1 MSTPTDIPNEVDE
14 VEVMESAGADAG
26 ARTKSR
32 LNRKALIA
40 LVAVVGC
47 VAVSFGLWGVYALIS
62 AVMQP
67 ALYGISQARE
77 TVATAVGLASL
88 PIAALIAAAA
98 FALVA
103 KRSWFRRWNI
113 WIGAVLMTLAIAG
126 GLSFFQFY
134 DGPLAWFTSTYSV
147 FPTLGGRLGDAVIG
161 RGYDNPGVLGVFRA
175 GALAVAAFAV
185 AIPLGG
191 FGRAIGQGFVFL
203 YLGVFMA
210 LRAITSKSPPKEELP
225 DFPPIGGGADDS
237 ARAWMNGADAAGN
250 VGDGGFSPS
259 TGLGAASGL
268 GSLGQS
274 SSPSWGASN
283 SGALGERL
291 AAYGGGLDRIDRN
304 SGAPDG
310 GGLASPFSTSILGGG
325 LSGGA
330 FASALADRDGDKP
343 AADPIPGAGENADF
357 ADSASPIIEPADS
370 GADAAP
376 GFSHLIAPA
385 ADEPSADTAVMDADM
400 PASESATFAENGFV
414 SAANGHVNGA
424 NGHANGH
431 ANGVSPSVYDHA
443 VANDDGDLAA
453 YGLEPALEDF
463 DEEEDGGG
471 DFDEDGNDV
480 EMTGIADGEM
490 MDAAPPFGAEEPP
503 ADVQPIMASAAANG
517 AGGLHP
523 QTNEYWSDGFDED
536 DAEDANLAGVAA
548 MAMSGAAVA
557 VGAASPRAMAH
568 DDDDGYDENDGAG
581 IMWQRPR
588 MDILNEGEDN
598 RVPDEEVER
607 TSEIITRTL
616 GEYGVEVEVGH
627 VRTGPTVTMYG
638 LVPGYVRRNR
648 VVKQVDDD
656 GNPVRDDAGKQISK
670 RVEQKTRVK
679 VDSILAREKDL
690 SLALKTPSLRIETPA
705 MGKSLVGIE
714 VPNPN
719 PSLVTL
725 RSVMQSGEYQNVKK
739 RAHLP
744 IALGRGSGGESV
756 SFDLAKMPHLL
767 VAGATGSGKSVC
779 LNAIVSCMI
788 MEKTPVELRLL
799 LIDPK
804 RVELTP
810 YNGVPHLLAPVVVET
825 DTVVGYLKGLIREM
839 FDRYRRMEEVGVRN
853 IEAYNNKMPDKMPFL
868 CVVVDE
874 LADLMMTAAFDVEQS
889 LCRLAQLG
897 RATGIHLIIATQRP
911 SVDVVTGLI
920 KANFP
925 SRISF
930 GVTSQVDS
938 RTILDVAGAD
948 KLLGRG
954 DMLYLPIDASKPARV
969 QNVFIGDGEIAELV
983 NFWKSTPW
991 PRLRRIDLLDGADED
1006 GDGAAGGGLSQ
1017 AGDPGRDD
1025 MTDKAIELAM
1035 SQRKLSTSLLQRRL
1049 RIGYPRA
1056 ARLMDQ
1062 LEEEG
1067 VVGPGE
1073 GSKSRDVI
1081 INQS

>member
-1 MSTPTDIPNEVDE
+1 MSTPTGIPDAVDAVTE
-14 VEVMESAGADAG
+14 NAGEQDAR
-26 ARTKSR
+26 AQTAKAR

-40 LVAVVGC
+40 LVAIVGC
-47 VAVSFGLWGVYALIS
+47 VAVSFGLFALVSLIR
-62 AVMQP
+62 AVSES
-67 ALYGISQARE
+67 LYSGFADTRE
-77 TVATAVGLASL
+77 WVLTTAGLASL
-88 PIAALIAAAA
+88 PIAALIAALVFALALKRSWLRRWNLWASAALGALALAGWMSFHHPYDGALTWFTPISYGATPLGGAIGYAVIGGYEPGFLGILRAAALSIAA
-98 FALVA
+98 FA
-103 KRSWFRRWNI
+103 F
-113 WIGAVLMTLAIAG
+113 GM
-126 GLSFFQFY
+126 
-134 DGPLAWFTSTYSV
+134 STI
-147 FPTLGGRLGDAVIG
+147 LGGV
-161 RGYDNPGVLGVFRA
+161 
-175 GALAVAAFAV
+175 
-185 AIPLGG
+185 
-191 FGRAIGQGFVFL
+191 GRAVGQGVAFV

-210 LRAITSKSPPKEELP
+210 LRAVTSKSPPKEELP
-225 DFPPIGGGADDS
+225 DFSHMPSAAPDPQRDWMGGDFERG
-237 ARAWMNGADAAGN
+237 GQAAP
-250 VGDGGFSPS
+250 DGGFS
-259 TGLGAASGL
+259 T
-268 GSLGQS
+268 SLGQTSSLWNS
-274 SSPSWGASN
+274 SSPPSST
-283 SGALGERL
+283 SALGERL
-291 AAYGGGLDRIDRN
+291 SAYGGGRGASAPPPLDMAGV
-304 SGAPDG
+304 GAPT
-310 GGLASPFSTSILGGG
+310 PFSTSILGGG
-325 LSGGA
+325 LTGGGA
-330 FASALADRDGDKP
+330 FASALAAADESDKP
-343 AADPIPGAGENADF
+343 KTAAALGAVEAVSSQDEIAADAESAANAD
-357 ADSASPIIEPADS
+357 SL
-370 GADAAP
+370 GAQD
-376 GFSHLIAPA
+376 FSHLIAV
-385 ADEPSADTAVMDADM
+385 ADETPAHPGADDADN
-400 PASESATFAENGFV
+400 PTFAENGFV
-414 SAANGHVNGA
+414 SAANGHANGA
-424 NGHANGH
+424 NGS
-431 ANGVSPSVYDHA
+431 VQPSVYDHA
-443 VANDDGDLAA
+443 VTNGADEGDDLAA
-453 YGLEPALEDF
+453 YGLEPVSPPALDLDGAADGGF
-463 DEEEDGGG
+463 GDDDIEEEDVAALAL
-471 DFDEDGNDV
+471 DGA
-480 EMTGIADGEM
+480 GAL
-490 MDAAPPFGAEEPP
+490 DAAANLAAAPTMP
-503 ADVQPIMASAAANG
+503 AANG
-517 AGGLHP
+517 AGELAPKANDYWADDFDGDEDDVDAGFGDSASLLGGAGAAAVGLAS
-523 QTNEYWSDGFDED
+523 TRRTAAAYEDDEDED
-536 DAEDANLAGVAA
+536 DA
-548 MAMSGAAVA
+548 
-557 VGAASPRAMAH
+557 ASF
-568 DDDDGYDENDGAG
+568 
-581 IMWQRPR
+581 MWQRPK
-588 MDILNEGEDN
+588 IELLKEGEDN
-598 RVPDEEVER
+598 RVSEEELEK
-607 TSEIITRTL
+607 TAETITRTL

-638 LVPGYVRRNR
+638 LVPGYIRRSR
-648 VVKQVDDD
+648 VVKEVDED
-656 GNPVRDDAGKQISK
+656 GHPVRDDAGKQITK

-690 SLALKTPSLRIETPA
+690 ALALKTPSLRLETPA

-725 RSVMQSGEYQNVKK
+725 RSVMESGEYQNVKK

-810 YNGVPHLLAPVVVET
+810 YNGIPHLLAPVVVET
-825 DTVVGYLKGLIREM
+825 DSVVGYLKGLIREM

-925 SRISF
+925 SRVSF

-938 RTILDVAGAD
+938 RTILDTAGAD

-969 QNVFIGDGEIAELV
+969 QNVFIGDGEIADLV
-983 NFWKSTPW
+983 NFWKSIPW
-991 PRLRRIDLLDGADED
+991 PRLRPIDLLSGMDED
-1006 GDGAAGGGLSQ
+1006 DANGAGGGGAAQ
-1017 AGDPGRDD
+1017 AADPGRDD
-1025 MTDKAIELAM
+1025 MMEKAMELAI

-1067 VVGPGE
+1067 IVGPGE

-1081 INQS
+1081 MNNQG

>member
-1 MSTPTDIPNEVDE
+1 
-14 VEVMESAGADAG
+14 
-26 ARTKSR
+26 
-32 LNRKALIA
+32 
-40 LVAVVGC
+40 
-47 VAVSFGLWGVYALIS
+47 
-62 AVMQP
+62 
-67 ALYGISQARE
+67 
-77 TVATAVGLASL
+77 
-88 PIAALIAAAA
+88 
-98 FALVA
+98 
-103 KRSWFRRWNI
+103 
-113 WIGAVLMTLAIAG
+113 
-126 GLSFFQFY
+126 
-134 DGPLAWFTSTYSV
+134 
-147 FPTLGGRLGDAVIG
+147 
-161 RGYDNPGVLGVFRA
+161 
-175 GALAVAAFAV
+175 
-185 AIPLGG
+185 
-191 FGRAIGQGFVFL
+191 
-203 YLGVFMA
+203 
-210 LRAITSKSPPKEELP
+210 
-225 DFPPIGGGADDS
+225 
-237 ARAWMNGADAAGN
+237 MNGVA
-250 VGDGGFSPS
+250 
-259 TGLGAASGL
+259 
-268 GSLGQS
+268 
-274 SSPSWGASN
+274 
-283 SGALGERL
+283 
-291 AAYGGGLDRIDRN
+291 
-304 SGAPDG
+304 
-310 GGLASPFSTSILGGG
+310 
-325 LSGGA
+325 
-330 FASALADRDGDKP
+330 
-343 AADPIPGAGENADF
+343 
-357 ADSASPIIEPADS
+357 
-370 GADAAP
+370 
-376 GFSHLIAPA
+376 
-385 ADEPSADTAVMDADM
+385 
-400 PASESATFAENGFV
+400 
-414 SAANGHVNGA
+414 
-424 NGHANGH
+424 
-431 ANGVSPSVYDHA
+431 PSVYDHA
-443 VANDDGDLAA
+443 VANDGEDLAA
-453 YGLEPALEDF
+453 YGLEPALENF
-463 DEEEDGGG
+463 DEDDGG
-471 DFDEDGNDV
+471 DFDEDADDV
-480 EMTGIADGEM
+480 EMTNGADGDM
-490 MDAAPPFGAEEPP
+490 MDAAPFGADEPP
-503 ADVQPIMASAAANG
+503 ADAHQTMMASAAANG

-523 QTNEYWSDGFDED
+523 ATNEYWSDGFEED
-536 DAEDANLAGVAA
+536 DDEEDGAGVALAGAA
-548 MAMSGAAVA
+548 MAMSGAAAVA
-557 VGAASPRAMAH
+557 VGGAAASRAMAAN
-568 DDDDGYDENDGAG
+568 DYDDGYDENDGAG

-588 MDILNEGEDN
+588 VDILNEGEDN

-810 YNGVPHLLAPVVVET
+810 YNGIPHLLAPVVVET

-983 NFWKSTPW
+983 NFWKTAPW

-1006 GDGAAGGGLSQ
+1006 GEGAAAGGGLSQ

>member
-1 MSTPTDIPNEVDE
+1 MSTPTGIPDAVTEN
-14 VEVMESAGADAG
+14 AGEQE
-26 ARTKSR
+26 ARAQTKAR

-40 LVAVVGC
+40 LVAIVGC
-47 VAVSFGLWGVYALIS
+47 VAVSFGLFALVSLIS
-62 AVMQP
+62 AVSGT
-67 ALYGISQARE
+67 LYSGFSDTRE
-77 TVATAVGLASL
+77 WVLTTAGLASL
-88 PIAALIAAAA
+88 PIAALIAALV
-98 FALVA
+98 FALA
-103 KRSWFRRWNI
+103 LKRSWLRRWNL
-113 WIGAVLMTLAIAG
+113 WASAALGALALAG
-126 GLSFFQFY
+126 WLSFFHPN
-134 DGPLAWFTSTYSV
+134 DGALAWFTPTYSGLS
-147 FPTLGGRLGDAVIG
+147 PLGGTIGYAVIG
-161 RGYDNPGVLGVFRA
+161 GSYYGYEPGVLGILRA
-175 GALAVAAFAV
+175 AALSIAAFAFGMST
-185 AIPLGG
+185 ILGG
-191 FGRAIGQGFVFL
+191 LGRAVGQGFAFI

-210 LRAITSKSPPKEELP
+210 LRAVTSKSPPKEELP
-225 DFPPIGGGADDS
+225 DFSHMPSAAPDPQRDWMGGEFERG
-237 ARAWMNGADAAGN
+237 GQAAP
-250 VGDGGFSPS
+250 DGGFSS
-259 TGLGAASGL
+259 
-268 GSLGQS
+268 SLGQTS
-274 SSPSWGASN
+274 SLWNNSPPSST
-283 SGALGERL
+283 SALGERL
-291 AAYGGGLDRIDRN
+291 SAYGGGGLSASAPPPLDMAGI
-304 SGAPDG
+304 GAP
-310 GGLASPFSTSILGGG
+310 SPFSSSILGGG
-325 LSGGA
+325 LTGGGA
-330 FASALADRDGDKP
+330 FASALAAADESDKP
-343 AADPIPGAGENADF
+343 KTAAALGAVEAVSSQDEIAADAQDA
-357 ADSASPIIEPADS
+357 AS
-370 GADAAP
+370 ADALGAQD
-376 GFSHLIAPA
+376 FSHLIAV
-385 ADEPSADTAVMDADM
+385 ADEPPPMGADDADN
-400 PASESATFAENGFV
+400 PTFAENGFV
-414 SAANGHVNGA
+414 SAANGHANGA
-424 NGHANGH
+424 NGS
-431 ANGVSPSVYDHA
+431 VQPSVYDHA
-443 VANDDGDLAA
+443 VTNGADEGGDLAA
-453 YGLEPALEDF
+453 YGLEPVSPPALDL
-463 DEEEDGGG
+463 DDAADGGFA
-471 DFDEDGNDV
+471 DDV
-480 EMTGIADGEM
+480 EDDDDALALDGADAL
-490 MDAAPPFGAEEPP
+490 DAAAGLAAVPMMP
-503 ADVQPIMASAAANG
+503 AANG
-517 AGGLHP
+517 AGELAPKTNDYWADDFDGDDEDVDAGFGASAALLGGAGAAAAVGLAAS
-523 QTNEYWSDGFDED
+523 TRRTAAAYEDDDED
-536 DAEDANLAGVAA
+536 DA
-548 MAMSGAAVA
+548 
-557 VGAASPRAMAH
+557 ASF
-568 DDDDGYDENDGAG
+568 
-581 IMWQRPR
+581 MWQRPK
-588 MDILNEGEDN
+588 IELLKEGEDN
-598 RVPDEEVER
+598 RVSEDELEKTAE
-607 TSEIITRTL
+607 TITRTL

-638 LVPGYVRRNR
+638 LVPGYIRRSR
-648 VVKQVDDD
+648 VVKEVDED
-656 GNPVRDDAGKQISK
+656 GHPVRDDAGKQITK

-690 SLALKTPSLRIETPA
+690 ALALKTPSLRLETPA

-725 RSVMQSGEYQNVKK
+725 RSVMESGEYQNVKK

-810 YNGVPHLLAPVVVET
+810 YNGIPHLLAPVVVET
-825 DTVVGYLKGLIREM
+825 DSVVGYLKGLIREM

-925 SRISF
+925 SRVSF

-938 RTILDVAGAD
+938 RTILDTAGAD

-969 QNVFIGDGEIAELV
+969 QNVFIGDGEIADLV
-983 NFWKSTPW
+983 NFWKSIPW
-991 PRLRRIDLLDGADED
+991 PRLRQIDLLSGMDED
-1006 GDGAAGGGLSQ
+1006 DANGAGGGAAQS
-1017 AGDPGRDD
+1017 ADPGRDD
-1025 MTDKAIELAM
+1025 MMEKAMELAI

-1067 VVGPGE
+1067 IVGPGE

-1081 INQS
+1081 MNQG

>member
-1 MSTPTDIPNEVDE
+1 MSTPTGIPDE
-14 VEVMESAGADAG
+14 ITETAGEDAQAQSAKA
-26 ARTKSR
+26 R

-40 LVAVVGC
+40 LIAIVGC
-47 VAVSFGLWGVYALIS
+47 VAVSFGAFGLYALIS
-62 AVMQP
+62 AVWAP
-67 ALYGISQARE
+67 VSYGFSE
-77 TVATAVGLASL
+77 TRQWILTTAALASL
-88 PIAALIAAAA
+88 PIAALMAALVFALALRRAWFRHWNLWAAAA
-98 FALVA
+98 L
-103 KRSWFRRWNI
+103 
-113 WIGAVLMTLAIAG
+113 GTLALAG
-126 GLSFFQFY
+126 GLSFFHPY
-134 DGPLAWFTSTYSV
+134 EGPFSWFTPTYSGLS
-147 FPTLGGRLGDAVIG
+147 PLGGSVGYAVIG
-161 RGYDNPGVLGVFRA
+161 GYEPGAWGVLR
-175 GALAVAAFAV
+175 ALALAAVAFAL
-185 AIPLGG
+185 ALPSLLGG
-191 FGRAIGQGFVFL
+191 FGRAIGQGFAFI

-210 LRAITSKSPPKEELP
+210 LRAVTSKSPPKEELP
-225 DFPPIGGGADDS
+225 DFSHMPSAAPDRLGDFDLSGQHGATD
-237 ARAWMNGADAAGN
+237 
-250 VGDGGFSPS
+250 VGGFSPS
-259 TGLGAASGL
+259 
-268 GSLGQS
+268 LGQTS
-274 SSPSWGASN
+274 SLWNSPPAPS
-283 SGALGERL
+283 SGLGERL
-291 AAYGGGLDRIDRN
+291 SAYGGGIDLSAPSSSIGDVGN
-304 SGAPDG
+304 AGAPSAAFS
-310 GGLASPFSTSILGGG
+310 ASVLGGG

-330 FASALADRDGDKP
+330 FASALGTDGQDGDKP
-343 AADPIPGAGENADF
+343 KLETAAV
-357 ADSASPIIEPADS
+357 
-370 GADAAP
+370 DAAERESDDAESQD
-376 GFSHLIAPA
+376 FSRLTAV
-385 ADEPSADTAVMDADM
+385 ADENP
-400 PASESATFAENGFV
+400 TFAENGFV
-414 SAANGHVNGA
+414 SAANGHA
-424 NGHANGH
+424 NG

-443 VANDDGDLAA
+443 VSNGADEGEDLAA
-453 YGLEPALEDF
+453 YGLEPDSPVDAPDLD
-463 DEEEDGGG
+463 
-471 DFDEDGNDV
+471 
-480 EMTGIADGEM
+480 
-490 MDAAPPFGAEEPP
+490 DAAEDEFDVHEDDALALDP
-503 ADVQPIMASAAANG
+503 APDASLDAPMPAANG
-517 AGGLHP
+517 AGELAAK
-523 QTNEYWSDGFDED
+523 TNGYWTD
-536 DAEDANLAGVAA
+536 DFEGE
-548 MAMSGAAVA
+548 
-557 VGAASPRAMAH
+557 
-568 DDDDGYDENDGAG
+568 DDDDVAADGFGAPAALLGGAAGAAAVGLATSARDDADDDDFDESAAAA
-581 IMWQRPR
+581 MWKRPSI
-588 MDILNEGEDN
+588 DLLIEGEDN
-598 RVPDEEVER
+598 RVSEDELDK
-607 TSEIITRTL
+607 TAEIITRTL

-648 VVKQVDDD
+648 VVKEVDDD
-656 GNPVRDDAGKQISK
+656 GRPVLDEAGKQISK

-690 SLALKTPSLRIETPA
+690 ALALKTPSLRLETPA

-725 RSVMQSGEYQNVKK
+725 RSVMKSGEYQNVKK

-825 DTVVGYLKGLIREM
+825 DSVVGYLKGLIREM

-938 RTILDVAGAD
+938 RTILDTAGAD

-969 QNVFIGDGEIAELV
+969 QNVFIGDAEIADLV

-991 PRLRRIDLLDGADED
+991 PRLRQIDLLAGADEEAD
-1006 GDGAAGGGLSQ
+1006 GGSAGSRSQ
-1017 AGDPGRDD
+1017 AAAPGRDD
-1025 MTDKAIELAM
+1025 MMDKAIELAM

>member
-1 MSTPTDIPNEVDE
+1 MSTPTDIPDAVTENAG
-14 VEVMESAGADAG
+14 ESAPAQPKA
-26 ARTKSR
+26 SR

-40 LVAVVGC
+40 LAAIVGC
-47 VAVSFGLWGVYALIS
+47 AAAAVGIYAAYRLIS
-62 AVMQP
+62 AVAGP
-67 ALYGISQARE
+67 VYYGFGEARE
-77 TVATAVGLASL
+77 WVLTTAGIAAL
-88 PIAALIAAAA
+88 PIAALIAAFA
-98 FALVA
+98 FAVA
-103 KRSWFRRWNI
+103 FKRSWLRRYNL
-113 WIGAVLMTLAIAG
+113 WIAAALGTFALAG
-126 GLSFFQFY
+126 GLSFFHPY
-134 DGPLAWFTSTYSV
+134 TGPLAWFTPTYSGLS
-147 FPTLGGRLGDAVIG
+147 PLGGTVGYAAIG
-161 RGYDNPGVLGVFRA
+161 GYEPGVWGAVRLA
-175 GALAVAAFAV
+175 ALAAAAFAFAV
-185 AIPLGG
+185 PLGG
-191 FGRAIGQGFVFL
+191 FGRAIGQGFMFV

-210 LRAITSKSPPKEELP
+210 LRAVTSKSPPKEELP
-225 DFPPIGGGADDS
+225 DFSRSPGGALDPQRDWS
-237 ARAWMNGADAAGN
+237 GQGAP
-250 VGDGGFSPS
+250 DGGFSPP
-259 TGLGAASGL
+259 LGGQPPPPLWNSPPPTSLSSG
-268 GSLGQS
+268 
-274 SSPSWGASN
+274 
-283 SGALGERL
+283 LGERL
-291 AAYGGGLDRIDRN
+291 SAYGGGMERIGGVAEA
-304 SGAPDG
+304 GAPT
-310 GGLASPFSTSILGGG
+310 AAAPFSSSILGGG
-325 LSGGA
+325 LSGGSFSA
-330 FASALADRDGDKP
+330 ALADLNNESP
-343 AADPIPGAGENADF
+343 AKSAFAAENGAEDDDD
-357 ADSASPIIEPADS
+357 DSAGAESDGARDAPLGFSRLTAVAEDP
-370 GADAAP
+370 GADA
-376 GFSHLIAPA
+376 
-385 ADEPSADTAVMDADM
+385 DE
-400 PASESATFAENGFV
+400 SESGTFAENGFV
-414 SAANGHVNGA
+414 AAA
-424 NGHANGH
+424 NGHANG
-431 ANGVSPSVYDHA
+431 ANGVHPSVYDHA
-443 VANDDGDLAA
+443 VADGADEGGDLAA
-453 YGLEPALEDF
+453 YGLETDSPDAL
-463 DEEEDGGG
+463 DEGAEDGEFET
-471 DFDEDGNDV
+471 DAVPPLDDG
-480 EMTGIADGEM
+480 
-490 MDAAPPFGAEEPP
+490 AA
-503 ADVQPIMASAAANG
+503 ASMPAANG
-517 AGGLHP
+517 AGEIHAK
-523 QTNEYWSDGFDED
+523 TNDYWADEFDDDDDGG
-536 DAEDANLAGVAA
+536 DAFGASAAAALGGVAA
-548 MAMSGAAVA
+548 VGLVA
-557 VGAASPRAMAH
+557 SAGAASPA
-568 DDDDGYDENDGAG
+568 DEEYDDGYDENDGAG
-581 IMWQRPR
+581 VMWQRPR

-607 TSEIITRTL
+607 TAEVITRTL

-725 RSVMQSGEYQNVKK
+725 RSVMESGEYQNVKK

-810 YNGVPHLLAPVVVET
+810 YNGIPHLLAPVVVET

-938 RTILDVAGAD
+938 RTILDTAGAD

-983 NFWKSTPW
+983 NFWKSIPW
-991 PRLRRIDLLDGADED
+991 PRLRRIDLLAGMEGEDADG
-1006 GDGAAGGGLSQ
+1006 AGGGQS
-1017 AGDPGRDD
+1017 AAAADGRDD
-1025 MTDKAIELAM
+1025 MMAKAIELAM

-1081 INQS
+1081 INQA